1 MALGRL
7 RGSARRRQ
15 PAYPAHWEADI
26 PLRDGSAA
34 HLRPITPGDADA
46 LQTFHR
52 GQSERSRY
60 FRFFAA
66 KPELSPSDLET
77 FTQVDNVNRVAF
89 IVEISGALV
98 AVARYDRV
106 GPTEAEVAFNVA
118 DSLQGRGLG
127 SILLEHLAAAAL
139 ENGITTF
146 VAEVLPQ
153 NKQMLSVFA
162 DAGFDVR
169 RTYDDGV
176 FQVDFAITPTARS
189 VEVIA
194 ERERRAEART
204 TERLL
209 HPASIMVVGASR
221 ERDRI
226 GARVIRAILDSGF
239 DGPVH
244 PVNPEAWEIAG
255 LRAYARVRDVPGP
268 VDLAVLA
275 ISPEKCIRIVPDLA
289 AAGVQG
295 IVVLSGGFADAAERG
310 RELQRE
316 LVATVR
322 AHGLRLLGPATL
334 GFFRNGG
341 ENPLNV
347 SLIPRTGQ
355 AGAVA
360 LAAQSSA
367 LSAMV
372 LAAADERGVRLHEFV
387 SAGNRADL
395 SLNDTLQHWED
406 DASVDLIAV
415 ALESVGNPRKFTRI
429 ASRIAQVK
437 PLLVLR
443 PPGVDDQAPPG
454 HQVRPSALPRAAL
467 DQLLEAAG
475 VIQAKTVD
483 HLMDMV
489 DVFAR
494 EGTVNGT
501 RIGLLSNS
509 PGLGAALRGAAE
521 DLGLSIAHENLR
533 VPVGADRRLIPR
545 AFTSMAG
552 PGHADIIV
560 VGILDPM
567 VGDLLEVAREI
578 EVLARNSAVQVVMVV
593 VAPEE
598 RMRPLREAAA
608 ESASMPPVFSI
619 PSRAMG
625 AVWGLVRFAQRRIT
639 VLDGVDR
646 VDGTDAAAARAVIT
660 RHLGDEPVRL
670 DAEDTAELLGAY
682 GIHVLPS
689 VHATGPEEARA
700 AADEIGYPVALK
712 LADGPLR
719 HRTDLGGVRLD
730 ITSPQHL
737 DAVLAD
743 MRRTLPAAADS
754 FIVQAMAP
762 PGVSTVLTMREDP
775 SLGPVL
781 AFSIAGDA
789 TSRLGDIAYGIPPLT
804 PESALALIRRP
815 AAAGKLFE
823 TIGGHRPDTPAL
835 QDLLV
840 RAAALIHQ
848 HPSLAQVELNPVM
861 VGADGVSVIDAA
873 VTVQRTPNR
882 LDSLRRTLLPSS

>member
-367 LSAMV
+367 LSAIC
-372 LAAADERGVRLHEFV
+372 LLYTSDAAD
-387 SAGNRADL
+387 
-395 SLNDTLQHWED
+395 
-406 DASVDLIAV
+406 
-415 ALESVGNPRKFTRI
+415 
-429 ASRIAQVK
+429 
-437 PLLVLR
+437 
-443 PPGVDDQAPPG
+443 
-454 HQVRPSALPRAAL
+454 
-467 DQLLEAAG
+467 
-475 VIQAKTVD
+475 
-483 HLMDMV
+483 
-489 DVFAR
+489 
-494 EGTVNGT
+494 
-501 RIGLLSNS
+501 
-509 PGLGAALRGAAE
+509 
-521 DLGLSIAHENLR
+521 
-533 VPVGADRRLIPR
+533 
-545 AFTSMAG
+545 
-552 PGHADIIV
+552 
-560 VGILDPM
+560 
-567 VGDLLEVAREI
+567 
-578 EVLARNSAVQVVMVV
+578 
-593 VAPEE
+593 
-598 RMRPLREAAA
+598 
-608 ESASMPPVFSI
+608 
-619 PSRAMG
+619 
-625 AVWGLVRFAQRRIT
+625 
-639 VLDGVDR
+639 
-646 VDGTDAAAARAVIT
+646 
-660 RHLGDEPVRL
+660 
-670 DAEDTAELLGAY
+670 
-682 GIHVLPS
+682 
-689 VHATGPEEARA
+689 
-700 AADEIGYPVALK
+700 
-712 LADGPLR
+712 
-719 HRTDLGGVRLD
+719 
-730 ITSPQHL
+730 
-737 DAVLAD
+737 
-743 MRRTLPAAADS
+743 
-754 FIVQAMAP
+754 
-762 PGVSTVLTMREDP
+762 
-775 SLGPVL
+775 
-781 AFSIAGDA
+781 
-789 TSRLGDIAYGIPPLT
+789 DIA
-804 PESALALIRRP
+804 
-815 AAAGKLFE
+815 
-823 TIGGHRPDTPAL
+823 
-835 QDLLV
+835 LV
-840 RAAALIHQ
+840 
-848 HPSLAQVELNPVM
+848 
-861 VGADGVSVIDAA
+861 
-873 VTVQRTPNR
+873 
-882 LDSLRRTLLPSS
+882 